1 MGVKGVDKTGAAF
14 NSIKARAKVTGLQI
28 KSMLGGALAFAGV
41 GLGLKG
47 LSDTI
52 SNLGKLSDLAMK
64 TGASVEDLTRMT
76 TAFQVAGL
84 DIGVE
89 TLAKSFQYL
98 EKNTGRKGSEGF
110 SRPSRRSRRSRIP
123 RSAAR
128 KW

>member
-1 MGVKGVDKTGAAF
+1 MSKSTHQIAIKAVDQTGGAFKSIKSTAAATGA
-14 NSIKARAKVTGLQI
+14 SI
-28 KSMLGGALAFAGV
+28 KSMVGGALAAAGV

-64 TGASVEDLTRMT
+64 TGASVEDLTRMA

-84 DIGVE
+84 DVSID

-98 EKNTGRKGSEGF
+98 EKNTGRKGSDGF
-110 SRPSRRSRRSRIP
+110 FKTVSIP
-123 RSAAR
+123 FIT
-128 KW
+128 